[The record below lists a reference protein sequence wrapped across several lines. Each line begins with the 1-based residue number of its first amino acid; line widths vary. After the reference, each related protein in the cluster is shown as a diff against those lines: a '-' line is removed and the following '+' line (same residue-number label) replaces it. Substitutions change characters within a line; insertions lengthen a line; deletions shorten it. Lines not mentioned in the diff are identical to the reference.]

1 MTGRGQG
8 VCSHN
13 GGTGGFSA
21 SIGLRPDSKRAIG
34 GLVNTSFRS
43 APILDSAV
51 LAALTDG
58 DAGRVRPRPTGDAPA
73 PEWKTRAG
81 QTAQALLEG
90 RFGDVHVSRQPEGQ
104 ARTNAEQLAALWGSA
119 MRWAGAPVSVSAA
132 SCRTVPGG
140 IGAPVS
146 IDGARRPLSLL
157 LAYNESGQIAML
169 RVLSPDES
177 APW

>member
-1 MTGRGQG
+1 

-21 SIGLRPDSKRAIG
+21 SIGLRPDSRRAVG

-58 DAGRVRPRPTGDAPA
+58 AVG
-73 PEWKTRAG
+73 
-81 QTAQALLEG
+81 
-90 RFGDVHVSRQPEGQ
+90 RQPEGR
-104 ARTNAEQLAALWGSA
+104 ARTNAEQLATLWGSP

-140 IGAPVS
+140 IGALVS
-146 IDGARRPLSLL
+146 IGGARR
-157 LAYNESGQIAML
+157 A
-169 RVLSPDES
+169 RCRCC
-177 APW
+177 